1 MRVVIVNSF
10 FPPWRGGAETYVYNL
25 AKNLQGRGHEITVVC
40 GDQPLET
47 GTREVDGLTVKR
59 LHITRKIYGT
69 PIMPYLFLRLL
80 NEPADIM
87 HANFPSP
94 YIAFITAFV
103 SKLRGVPA
111 VLTWHND
118 LPPVT
123 RTAGLLVALHDHL
136 VLPVYLKWFRKIIA
150 TSEAYAHT
158 SRNLERVQPQVE
170 VIRNGVDINRFNPNV
185 NGERIRQRLKL
196 DGCKIVLF
204 VGALTEWHRY
214 KGLDVLL
221 EALSLLNDTSH
232 VQLLVVGD
240 GMLRSHYEEMA
251 SALSISSRVI
261 FAGDASD
268 SDLPEYYACSDVL
281 VLPSKDRSEG
291 FGLTLLEA
299 NATGKPVIG
308 SHVGGIPGVIRDGYN
323 GLLVSPNDP
332 RALASKL
339 SELLDKDDQRL
350 IEMGKNGRTLAETLD
365 WSHVAISTEQV
376 YESVLSA

>member
-1 MRVVIVNSF
+1 MNSF

-25 AKNLQGRGHEITVVC
+25 AKNLQSRGHEITVVC
-40 GDQPLET
+40 GDQPLEP

-80 NEPADIM
+80 SEPADIL

-123 RTAGLLVALHDHL
+123 RTARVLVALHDHL
-136 VLPVYLKWFRKIIA
+136 VLPVYVKWFRKLIA
-150 TSEAYAHT
+150 TSDEYCRT
-158 SRNLERVQPQVE
+158 SRNLEHVQSQVA
-170 VIRNGVDINRFNPNV
+170 VIRNGVDIDRFNPNV
-185 NGERIRQRLKL
+185 SGERIRKKFSL
-196 DGCKIVLF
+196 DDCKVVLF
-204 VGALTEWHRY
+204 VGALTEWHTY

-221 EALSLLNDTSH
+221 EALSLLDKKNH
-232 VQLLVVGD
+232 VRLLVVGD
-240 GMLRSHYEEMA
+240 GMLKSHYQKMA
-251 SALSISSRVI
+251 SALSILSKVI
-261 FAGDASD
+261 FAGEASD

-308 SHVGGIPGVIRDGYN
+308 SHVGGIPSVIRDGYN
-323 GLLVSPNDP
+323 GLLVPPNDP

-339 SELLDKDDQRL
+339 SGLLGRDDYRL
-350 IEMGKNGRTLAETLD
+350 IEMGKNGRELAETLN
-365 WSHVAISTEQV
+365 WSQVAISTEKL
-376 YESVLSA
+376 YASVLSA